1 MVRFI
6 PVALLA
12 PLLAGCTANAMETS
26 NAQADPLSERDQ
38 RRMAALLDGKAPG
51 DSQPCITTRPT
62 TQSSI
67 IGNQAILY
75 RVGRTVY
82 RNDLDG
88 MCPTLTSDSTL
99 VVQRYGSSQ
108 LCSGEILQ
116 IRDPHSG
123 ASFGSCVLGEFTP
136 YREE

>member
-6 PVALLA
+6 PMALLA
-12 PLLAGCTANAMETS
+12 PLLVGCTANAMEAS
-26 NAQADPLSERDQ
+26 HSASDSLSEHDQ
-38 RRMAALLDGKAPG
+38 RRMSALLNGKTPG
-51 DSQPCITTRPT
+51 DPQPCITTRPN

-88 MCPTLTSDSTL
+88 ACPILRSSSTL
-99 VVQRYGSSQ
+99 VSQRYGSSR
-108 LCSGEILQ
+108 LCSGEIMQ
-116 IRDPHSG
+116 IMDPHSG
-123 ASFGSCVLGEFTP
+123 VSFGSCVLGEFTP
-136 YREE
+136 YRAE

>member
-1 MVRFI
+1 MARLI
-6 PVALLA
+6 PLALLA
-12 PLLAGCTANAMETS
+12 PLIVGCTANAMETS
-26 NAQADPLSERDQ
+26 GAQADPLSERDQ
-38 RRMAALLDGKAPG
+38 RRMAALLDGKTPG

-136 YREE
+136 YRDE